1 MFYLIFST
9 KINTTFEYL
18 SHHKYIITIINPK
31 QIPKNILLLEKFSIY
46 SLIHPFNSLIF
57 Y

>member
-31 QIPKNILLLEKFSIY
+31 QIPKDILLLEKYSIY
-46 SLIHPFNSLIF
+46 SLIYPLNSLIF